1 VIEFSTSRYYR
12 EAIVSECLAGV
23 VVRVVDELSRAVFGP
38 AGYSKETISDDRTS
52 DVVLKHYRRHGAR

>member
-1 VIEFSTSRYYR
+1 M
-12 EAIVSECLAGV
+12 VSEGLAGV